1 MIGSS
6 TKNSGS
12 FQVST
17 PSDCEIRLTR
27 LFDAPRRLVFEAM
40 TKPEHVRQWWGR
52 LGEGYSVP
60 VCEVDF
66 RVGGKW
72 RFVNRHP
79 KGEAAFHG
87 EYREIDPPARVV
99 FTEIFEQF
107 PDTVSV
113 VTAELIEEDGKTRL
127 IATVRYPSIQVR
139 DGVMASGMAKGAGIS
154 YDRLEDLL
162 AELQRGAGSRPAQG
176 QP

>member
-6 TKNSGS
+6 IRNRDS

-17 PSDCEIRLTR
+17 PSANEIQMTR
-27 LFDAPRRLVFEAM
+27 LFDASPEQLFEVM
-40 TKPEHVRQWWGR
+40 TKPEHVRHWWGQ

-60 VCEVDF
+60 ECVIDF

-72 RFVNRHP
+72 RFVNQHP
-79 KGEAAFHG
+79 KGSAVFYG
-87 EYREIDPPARVV
+87 EYREIEAPTRVV

-107 PDTVSV
+107 PDAVSV
-113 VTAELIEEDGKTRL
+113 VTAELKAEGEKTRL
-127 IATVRYPSIQVR
+127 TATIRYPSPEVR
-139 DGVMASGMAKGAGIS
+139 DMVIASGMARGAAAS

-162 AELQRGAGSRPAQG
+162 AQLEQ
-176 QP
+176 